1 MTASADHALLLLA
14 DLGEASAR
22 AHTEATLV
30 PAVSAAL
37 SRHLPLLRL
46 DLRRGAA
53 APGAP
58 EVRRGAGGETIA
70 VFALRDAEG
79 AVGCATMALG
89 GGAALD
95 VSPALLEA
103 TGRLLAVALRQ
114 VQVLGRVAAIARR
127 AQGEKRTLKEELD
140 RVALPREVV
149 AVGPAMRA
157 IFQQMVPLVAR
168 QDTTVLVRG
177 ETGTGKEVIA
187 RRIHALSRRAERPFL
202 AVNCG
207 ALPEGLVESALF
219 GHERGAFTG
228 AAARHLGLFERASGG
243 TLLLDEVGELPRAAQ
258 AKLLRV
264 LQEGEIERVGGE
276 GAVRVSVRVI
286 AATHRPLE
294 DMVASGAFREDL
306 YYRLQVFPIIVPPL
320 RERPEDLEP
329 LTRVIVEKV
338 AASFGRTPPRVS
350 AESMARLRAH
360 GWPGNVRELENVI
373 ERSMV
378 MSTGDE
384 LILSAPLSAAP
395 GAPGATGRV
404 MTYREAA
411 QRCIEDALRAA
422 GGKIYGEDGAAAALG
437 LKPTTLQSKMRKL
450 GIRKDGEKG

>member
-1 MTASADHALLLLA
+1 
-14 DLGEASAR
+14 
-22 AHTEATLV
+22 
-30 PAVSAAL
+30 
-37 SRHLPLLRL
+37 
-46 DLRRGAA
+46 
-53 APGAP
+53 
-58 EVRRGAGGETIA
+58 
-70 VFALRDAEG
+70 
-79 AVGCATMALG
+79 
-89 GGAALD
+89 
-95 VSPALLEA
+95 
-103 TGRLLAVALRQ
+103 

-127 AQGEKRTLKEELD
+127 AQGEKRALREELD

-149 AVGPAMRA
+149 AASPAMRA
-157 IFQQMVPLVAR
+157 IFQEMVPLVAR

-187 RRIHALSRRAERPFL
+187 RRIHALSRRAERQFL

-243 TLLLDEVGELPRAAQ
+243 TLLLDEVGELPKAAQ

-264 LQEGEIERVGGE
+264 LQEGEVERVGGE
-276 GAVRVSVRVI
+276 GTVRVSVRVI

-306 YYRLQVFPIIVPPL
+306 YYRLQVFPIVVPPL
-320 RERPEDLEP
+320 RERPGDLEA
-329 LTRVIVEKV
+329 LTRVIVDKV
-338 AASFGRTPPRVS
+338 AASFGRAPPRVS
-350 AESMARLRAH
+350 AEAMARLRAH
-360 GWPGNVRELENVI
+360 DWPGNVRELENVI

-384 LILSAPLSAAP
+384 LILSAPLAAAP
-395 GAPGATGRV
+395 RAAGRAL
-404 MTYREAA
+404 TYREAA
-411 QRCIEDALRAA
+411 QRCIEEALRAS

-450 GIRKDGEKG
+450 GIRREGGEKG

>member
-1 MTASADHALLLLA
+1 MTAPADRALLLLA

-30 PAVSAAL
+30 PAVSAVLA
-37 SRHLPLLRL
+37 RHLPLRRL
-46 DLRRGAA
+46 DLRRGAG

-58 EVRRGAGGETIA
+58 EVRRGAGGEAVA

-79 AVGCATMALG
+79 AVGCATMAIG
-89 GGAALD
+89 EGAALD
-95 VSPALLEA
+95 LSPTLLEA
-103 TGRLLAVALRQ
+103 IGRLLAVALRQ

-127 AQGEKRTLKEELD
+127 AQGEKRALREELD
-140 RVALPREVV
+140 RVALPRQVV
-149 AVGPAMRA
+149 AASPAMRA
-157 IFQQMVPLVAR
+157 IFHEMVPLVAR

-187 RRIHALSRRAERPFL
+187 RRIHALSRRAERQFL

-228 AAARHLGLFERASGG
+228 AAARHLGMFERASGG

-264 LQEGEIERVGGE
+264 LQEGEVERVGGE
-276 GAVRVSVRVI
+276 GTVRVSVRVI

-306 YYRLQVFPIIVPPL
+306 YYRLQVFPIVVPPL
-320 RERPEDLEP
+320 RERPEDLEA
-329 LTRVIVEKV
+329 LTRVIVDKV
-338 AASFGRTPPRVS
+338 AASFGRAPPRVS
-350 AESMARLRAH
+350 AAAMARLRAH
-360 GWPGNVRELENVI
+360 DWPGNVRELENVI

-384 LILSAPLSAAP
+384 LVLSAPLSAAP
-395 GAPGATGRV
+395 RAAGRV
-404 MTYREAA
+404 VTYREAA
-411 QRCIEDALRAA
+411 QRCIEEALRAS

-450 GIRKDGEKG
+450 GIRREGGEKG

>member
-1 MTASADHALLLLA
+1 MTASADRALRLLA
-14 DLGEASAR
+14 DLGEAAAR

-30 PAVSAAL
+30 PAASAVLA
-37 SRHLPLLRL
+37 RHFPLLRL
-46 DLRRGAA
+46 ELRRGAG

-58 EVRRGAGGETIA
+58 EVRRGAGGETVA

-79 AVGCATMALG
+79 AVGCATMALAES
-89 GGAALD
+89 AALD
-95 VSPALLEA
+95 LSPALLDA
-103 TGRLLAVALRQ
+103 VGRLLAVALRQ

-127 AQGEKRTLKEELD
+127 AQGEKRALREELD

-149 AVGPAMRA
+149 AASPAMRA
-157 IFQQMVPLVAR
+157 IFQEMVPLVAR

-228 AAARHLGLFERASGG
+228 AAGRHLGLFERASGG

-276 GAVRVSVRVI
+276 GPVRVSVRVI

-294 DMVASGAFREDL
+294 AMVASTAFRDDL
-306 YYRLQVFPIIVPPL
+306 YYRLQVFPIVVPPL

-350 AESMARLRAH
+350 AEVVARLRAH
-360 GWPGNVRELENVI
+360 DWPGNVRELENVI

-384 LILSAPLSAAP
+384 LVLSAPFTPAP
-395 GAPGATGRV
+395 RAKGRV
-404 MTYREAA
+404 MTYREAT
-411 QRCIEDALRAA
+411 QRCIEEALRAS
-422 GGKIYGEDGAAAALG
+422 GGKIYGEGGAAAALG

-450 GIRKDGEKG
+450 GIRREGGEEG

>member
-1 MTASADHALLLLA
+1 MTAPADRAVLLLA
-14 DLGEASAR
+14 DLGEAAAR

-30 PAVSAAL
+30 PAVSAVLA
-37 SRHLPLLRL
+37 RHLPLRRL

-58 EVRRGAGGETIA
+58 EIRREAGGETLA
-70 VFALRDAEG
+70 VFALRDADG

-89 GGAALD
+89 EGATLEL
-95 VSPALLEA
+95 SPALLEA
-103 TGRLLAVALRQ
+103 LGRLLAVALRQ

-127 AQGEKRTLKEELD
+127 AQGEKRALKEELD

-149 AVGPAMRA
+149 AASPAMRA
-157 IFQQMVPLVAR
+157 IFQEMVPLVAR

-187 RRIHALSRRAERPFL
+187 RRIHALSRRAERAFL

-228 AAARHLGLFERASGG
+228 AAARHHGMFERANGG
-243 TLLLDEVGELPRAAQ
+243 TLLLDEVGELPKAAQ

-294 DMVASGAFREDL
+294 AMVASGAFREDL
-306 YYRLQVFPIIVPPL
+306 YYRLQVFPIVVPPL

-338 AASFGRTPPRVS
+338 AASFGRPPPRVS
-350 AESMARLRAH
+350 VAAMARLRAH

-384 LILSAPLSAAP
+384 LILSAPLAAAP
-395 GAPGATGRV
+395 RAAGRA

-411 QRCIEDALRAA
+411 QRCIEEALRAS

-450 GIRKDGEKG
+450 GIRREGGEKG

>member
-1 MTASADHALLLLA
+1 MTAPADRAVLLLA
-14 DLGEASAR
+14 DLGEAAAR

-30 PAVSAAL
+30 PAVSAVLA
-37 SRHLPLLRL
+37 RHLPLRRL

-58 EVRRGAGGETIA
+58 EIRREAGGETLA
-70 VFALRDAEG
+70 VFALRDADG

-89 GGAALD
+89 EGATLEL
-95 VSPALLEA
+95 SPALLEA
-103 TGRLLAVALRQ
+103 LGRLLAVALRQ

-127 AQGEKRTLKEELD
+127 AQGEKRALKEELD

-149 AVGPAMRA
+149 AASPAMRA
-157 IFQQMVPLVAR
+157 IFQEMVPLVAR

-187 RRIHALSRRAERPFL
+187 RRIHALSRRAERAFL

-228 AAARHLGLFERASGG
+228 AAARHHGMFERANGG
-243 TLLLDEVGELPRAAQ
+243 TLLLDEVGELPKAAQ

-294 DMVASGAFREDL
+294 AMVASGAFREDL
-306 YYRLQVFPIIVPPL
+306 YYRLQVFPIVVPPL

-338 AASFGRTPPRVS
+338 AASFGRPPPRVS
-350 AESMARLRAH
+350 AAAMARLRAH

-384 LILSAPLSAAP
+384 LILSAPLAAAP
-395 GAPGATGRV
+395 RAAGRA

-411 QRCIEDALRAA
+411 QRCIEEALRAS

-450 GIRKDGEKG
+450 GIRREGGEKG

>member
-1 MTASADHALLLLA
+1 
-14 DLGEASAR
+14 EA
-22 AHTEATLV
+22 V
-30 PAVSAAL
+30 
-37 SRHLPLLRL
+37 
-46 DLRRGAA
+46 
-53 APGAP
+53 
-58 EVRRGAGGETIA
+58 A

-79 AVGCATMALG
+79 DVGCAAMELG
-89 GGAALD
+89 EGAALD
-95 VSPALLEA
+95 LSPALLEA
-103 TGRLLAVALRQ
+103 LGRLLAVALRQ

-127 AQGEKRTLKEELD
+127 AQGEKRALQEELD

-149 AVGPAMRA
+149 ARGPAMRA
-157 IFQQMVPLVAR
+157 IFLEMVPLVAR

-219 GHERGAFTG
+219 GHERGA
-228 AAARHLGLFERASGG
+228 ARHLGTFERANGG
-243 TLLLDEVGELPRAAQ
+243 TLLLDEIGELPRAAQ

-294 DMVASGAFREDL
+294 AMVASGAFREDL
-306 YYRLQVFPIIVPPL
+306 YYRLQVFPIVVPPL

-338 AASFGRTPPRVS
+338 AASFGRRPPRVS
-350 AESMARLRAH
+350 AEAMARLRAH
-360 GWPGNVRELENVI
+360 DWPGNVRELENVI

-384 LILSAPLSAAP
+384 LVLSAPLAAAP
-395 GAPGATGRV
+395 RAAGRA

-411 QRCIEDALRAA
+411 QRCIEDALRAS

-450 GIRKDGEKG
+450 GIRREEGGKG